1 MHLPEPNQPPSS
13 AFVATAPAA
22 PTDLWH
28 RRLGHP
34 GHGALSK
41 LASSS
46 SILCNRGVFES
57 VCHAC
62 QLGRHTHLPFASST
76 SRALKNLDLIHCDLW
91 TSPVA
96 SVSGYK
102 YYLVILDD
110 CSHYLWIFP
119 LSLKSET
126 FTTLANFFSYMS
138 TQFGCTVKSVQ
149 CDNGKEFD
157 NSSTRTFFLTHR
169 VLLRMSCPYTP
180 SQNGKAERI
189 IRSSNNVI
197 RCLLL
202 QASLP
207 PWYWVE
213 ALHAATHLLDRLP
226 TKTLA
231 FGTPTL
237 LSLAASQITRTCE
250 FLAAHATRTFQPQ
263 HPTSCL
269 LLLVA
274 SSWGTLPTT
283 KVTCVS
289 TLILTKFTS
298 HVLMSLPSPL
308 QGTPLQLTLMNFS
321 FLLCL

>member
-250 FLAAHATRTFQPQ
+250 FLAAHATRTFQPR

-269 LLLVA
+269 FLLVA